1 MMGFGKLLSHKSR
14 TEYEIQIQTSFLLV
28 KSGLRMLML
37 QIMALMLQ
45 IMLLKMLQI
54 CQRQR
59 KDEKICK
66 TN

>member
-37 QIMALMLQ
+37 QI
-45 IMLLKMLQI
+45 ILLAKMLI
-54 CQRQR
+54 MVL
-59 KDEKICK
+59 
-66 TN
+66 